1 MNSSAVYSL
10 LYYAVFLLYP
20 FLGLYVLSLNS
31 REKTNQNF
39 AILTVSLSVWAL
51 GYALSIN
58 AVDMEAALFWRRIA
72 SLGWGSTYALLL
84 HFVLYLTGRGKN
96 LDSKALTI
104 LHYAPALVSM
114 LAFGPLLS
122 SARSNYYIVS
132 SASGWVSISLF
143 TIWDIVFI
151 VYYLIYS
158 LVSLVVIIIW
168 GAKSNDP
175 GKKRTVISI
184 GFAIMALVVLGTVID
199 IFETPN
205 SPVPDLA
212 IIFIPI
218 PLITLI
224 YSIRKHGIMRQQQ
237 ESKTAAAGEILS
249 DNKRKELFRYLS
261 FAFFAGAILNLG
273 HYFYFRV
280 ELNPVLLFG
289 ALLLLI
295 SVLFRLIPL
304 LSISR
309 KLQDDLMVALIAISV
324 PLIMLHYLENYAS
337 NIVWPVPIIF
347 MSLGAIYSRRRMIIA
362 IFIAALL
369 TQAYSWIAMP
379 SITISVSHV
388 DHLLRIILF
397 ILAAAL
403 ALYINRTYVF
413 RLREND
419 EQIRFQNL
427 ISHISTGLIRV
438 DKSEIDKKFVE
449 MLGLCGQ
456 YFQADRS
463 YLFRIARSSRSMKC
477 EHYWQNSAAA
487 MSPDLTC
494 DLVAEAIFHLAADHD
509 SHEPLRVS
517 STDSLR
523 ETRSK
528 IRKQLKELGTNSLMI
543 IPLMSKNSIIGFWW
557 LDTVGE
563 TRDWTDDHSKQ
574 LGVIANIFADTQAKV
589 DAERVIYQMA
599 LYDELTGLPNKALF
613 NSHMEK
619 ALSLAERSNE
629 MIGIVFVDLDSFK
642 QINDTMGHNFGDQI
656 LKLASERL
664 SLGTRKYD
672 TVSRFGGDEFL
683 IMLPQMT
690 SPEQIQQAAN
700 KIMSS
705 FSEPIFVNEQ
715 EIFLTASAGIS
726 IYPYDGKDI
735 EVLIKN
741 ADLAM
746 YSAKE
751 RGKNRYAFY
760 SDLMETNLQK
770 NVHMT
775 NQLHRALER
784 GELVLYYQPQISI
797 ETGRIIGTEA
807 LLRWQHPG
815 MGMIAPGV
823 FIPLAESTGLINK
836 IGLWVMRTACR
847 QNKKWQQLGAADLRI
862 AVNVSVE
869 QLRSRDFVAKTAAVL
884 HETGLDPKYLEL
896 EITESVFTRDPDQI
910 TEVLDSLKS
919 LGLTI
924 SVDDFGTEYSSLSR
938 LKEMPVDRL
947 KIDMQF
953 VQGLETNPKDRAITS
968 IITSLSKNLNMGST
982 AEGVETIEQ
991 LDHLRELDCDEAQ
1004 GYYFYKPLPAQE
1016 AENTILAD
1024 LSEDYLSA
1032 DI

>member
-1 MNSSAVYSL
+1 MNLSAVYSL

-20 FLGLYVLSLNS
+20 FLGLYVLSLNT
-31 REKTNQNF
+31 REKTNQFF
-39 AILTVSLSVWAL
+39 ALLTVSLSIWAL

-58 AVDMEAALFWRRIA
+58 AADVEAALFWRRIA
-72 SLGWGSTYALLL
+72 SLGWGSVYALLL
-84 HFVLYLTGRGKN
+84 HFVLFLTGRGKK

-114 LAFGPLLS
+114 LAFGPFLS

-158 LVSLVVIIIW
+158 LVSLVLIIIW

-184 GFAIMALVVLGTVID
+184 GLAIMALVVLGTVID

-224 YSIRKHGIMRQQQ
+224 YSIRRHGIMRQQQ
-237 ESKTAAAGEILS
+237 ESKAAIAGEILS
-249 DNKRKELFRYLS
+249 DNKRRELFRYLS
-261 FAFFAGAILNLG
+261 YAFFSGSILNLS
-273 HYFYFRV
+273 HYFYFQID
-280 ELNPVLLFG
+280 LNSVLMFG
-289 ALLLLI
+289 ALLLI
-295 SVLFRLIPL
+295 VSVLFRTIPFL
-304 LSISR
+304 PINR
-309 KLQDDLMVALIAISV
+309 ALQDDLMILLLAISI
-324 PLIMLHYLENYAS
+324 PIIMLRYLDNYAT

-347 MSLGAIYSRRRMIIA
+347 MCLGAIYSKRRMIVATFASAVI
-362 IFIAALL
+362 
-369 TQAYSWIAMP
+369 TQLYSWTVMP
-379 SITISVSHV
+379 NVTVTVSHI
-388 DHLLRIILF
+388 DHVFRLVFF
-397 ILAAAL
+397 ILAGLL
-403 ALYINRTYVF
+403 AMYINRTYVF
-413 RLREND
+413 RLQEND
-419 EQIRFQNL
+419 EQIRYQNL

-438 DKSEIDKKFVE
+438 DKKEIDNKLIDT
-449 MLGLCGQ
+449 LGLCGQ

-463 YLFRIARSSRSMKC
+463 YLFMIAKSSRSMSC
-477 EHYWQNSAAA
+477 EHHWQNAAA
-487 MSPDLTC
+487 ALAPDLTS
-494 DLVAEAIFHLAADHD
+494 DAVAEAIFHLAANHD
-509 SHEPLRVS
+509 SHDPIRVD
-517 STDSLR
+517 STDEIVDSR
-523 ETRSK
+523 GK
-528 IRKQLKELGTNSLMI
+528 ILKQLRHLGTKSLTI
-543 IPLMSKNSIIGFWW
+543 IPLMSKTSIIGFWW
-557 LDTVGE
+557 LDTVNE
-563 TRDWTDDHSKQ
+563 PRSWTPDHSKQ
-574 LGVIANIFADTQAKV
+574 LGVIANILADTLAKV
-589 DAERVIYQMA
+589 DAEREIYQMA
-599 LYDELTGLPNKALF
+599 LYDELTGLPNRALF
-613 NSHMEK
+613 SSHMEK

-629 MIGIVFVDLDSFK
+629 LIGIIFVDLDSFK

-664 SLGTRKYD
+664 SSGTRKYD

-690 SPEQIQQAAN
+690 NPEQIQQAAN
-700 KIMSS
+700 KIMSA
-705 FSEPIFVNEQ
+705 FSEPIFVNDQ

-726 IYPYDGKDI
+726 IYPYDGRDI

-760 SDLMETNLQK
+760 SDLMETSLQK
-770 NVHMT
+770 NVHLT

-797 ETGRIIGTEA
+797 ETGRISGTEA
-807 LLRWQHPG
+807 LLRWQHPS

-823 FIPLAESTGLINK
+823 FIPIAENTGLINK

-862 AVNVSVE
+862 SVNVSVE

-884 HETGLDPKYLEL
+884 QETGLEPCYLEL

-910 TEVLDSLKS
+910 TEVLDNLKS
-919 LGLTI
+919 LGLSI

-938 LKEMPVDRL
+938 LKEMPVDKL